1 MAVLK
6 CVYFFFVFL
15 IIETITVIKISL
27 RSNLVPVMYA
37 DFLKKTKVFYGR
49 NVIIASN
56 TQIVFLKY

>member
-6 CVYFFFVFL
+6 CIYFFFVFL